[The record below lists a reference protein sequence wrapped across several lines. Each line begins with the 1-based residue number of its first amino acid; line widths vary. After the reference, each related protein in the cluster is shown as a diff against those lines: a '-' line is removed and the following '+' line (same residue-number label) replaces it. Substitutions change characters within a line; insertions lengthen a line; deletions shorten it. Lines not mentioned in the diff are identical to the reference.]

1 MRKFV
6 LGLLALAIFL
16 CFSGCSQKEIEEM
29 PAYEFEE
36 TQAVWI
42 SYIDLSSMISQDKS
56 LTVLNFE
63 KMIENCKKLNINTLY
78 VHASAF
84 TDAYYESD
92 YYPKAKVLKSIND
105 LDPLKEICSLAK
117 KEGIKVEAWINPFR
131 SFLRADMEEL
141 DDHYLLKKWVND
153 KEKNGKLIVEVN
165 GRYYLN
171 PYYEECRDLIKNVA
185 TELLEKYEISGIHM
199 DDYFYPDG
207 IDECFDASAYQ
218 SYLSKGGTLELKE
231 FRKENV
237 NKVVK
242 ELYDCVKSH
251 DSNKIF
257 GISPAGNISYSINSI
272 YGDVKEWVQNPGY
285 IDYIAP
291 QIYFGFQH
299 QTLDFV
305 SCLNEWKALIQN
317 PDVELIVGLAAYK
330 MNEVD
335 NYAGSGKNEWIED
348 REVLIKQVEKVL
360 NDPACDGFSFFSYS
374 YVFDENGEENSLI
387 NEQLQ
392 KLIGLLR

>member
-153 KEKNGKLIVEVN
+153 KDKNGKLIVEVN

-171 PYYEECRDLIKNVA
+171 PYYEE
-185 TELLEKYEISGIHM
+185 
-199 DDYFYPDG
+199 
-207 IDECFDASAYQ
+207 
-218 SYLSKGGTLELKE
+218 
-231 FRKENV
+231 
-237 NKVVK
+237 
-242 ELYDCVKSH
+242 
-251 DSNKIF
+251 
-257 GISPAGNISYSINSI
+257 
-272 YGDVKEWVQNPGY
+272 
-285 IDYIAP
+285 
-291 QIYFGFQH
+291 
-299 QTLDFV
+299 
-305 SCLNEWKALIQN
+305 
-317 PDVELIVGLAAYK
+317 
-330 MNEVD
+330 
-335 NYAGSGKNEWIED
+335 
-348 REVLIKQVEKVL
+348 
-360 NDPACDGFSFFSYS
+360 
-374 YVFDENGEENSLI
+374 
-387 NEQLQ
+387 
-392 KLIGLLR
+392 